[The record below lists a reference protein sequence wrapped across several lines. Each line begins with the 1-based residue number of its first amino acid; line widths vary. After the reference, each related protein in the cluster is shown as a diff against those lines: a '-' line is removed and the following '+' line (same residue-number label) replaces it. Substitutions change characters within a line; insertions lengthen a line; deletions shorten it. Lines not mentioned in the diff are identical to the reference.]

1 MSTDDPEML
10 DPLAPTESE
19 VDEWFDEEDEDTEAE
34 DPAPTPP
41 EKSIEEKY
49 ADSQIRVVRSN
60 MDFSLHM
67 LKESASSNSWI
78 NRSPDYQRR
87 HRWDSRKRSQL
98 IESILMNIPIP
109 PIFLYE
115 NEYNQYEVMDGR
127 QRLDT
132 TIEFLEDRFKLRG
145 LEFWKELNGKSYKSL
160 PPLIQRGLLRRT
172 MSAIVLLAETRRSS
186 SAEEQ
191 DIRMIMFRRLN
202 TGGAALNPQEL
213 RNALYQSKFNKEI
226 RNLARS
232 PTFAK
237 VWGIPHV
244 VVAEGESVPPELSRN
259 VLYKTMADCELVLR
273 FFAIRE
279 TIQMGLRA
287 PLRRLLDDC
296 LKRHEADTEEQ
307 VNALSALFS
316 QCLSTLNDVF
326 DDKPFRLPEGRVSRP
341 LYDALMVA
349 YSMNPA
355 PDVIQRKGAIQGAL
369 RRALADRREYNVL
382 IGRGNT
388 VDSII
393 DRVELAQ
400 RILAVS

>member
-1 MSTDDPEML
+1 MNTNDLESL
-10 DPLAPTESE
+10 NPLTPTESE
-19 VDEWFDEEDEDTEAE
+19 VDEWFEEEDENTEAE
-34 DPAPTPP
+34 ETVPAPL
-41 EKSIEEKY
+41 SIEEKY

-67 LKESASSNSWI
+67 LKETASSNTWI

-87 HRWDSRKRSQL
+87 HRWDSKKRSLL

-132 TIEFLEDRFKLRG
+132 TIEFLENGFKLSG
-145 LEFWKELNGKSYKSL
+145 LEFWKELNGKRYKDL
-160 PPLIQRGLLRRT
+160 PSLIQRGLLRRT
-172 MSAIVLLAETRRSS
+172 MSAIVLLAETRRAS

-191 DIRMIMFRRLN
+191 DIRMVMFRRLN

-213 RNALYQSKFNKEI
+213 RNALYQSRFNSEI
-226 RNLARS
+226 RDLARGPMFS
-232 PTFAK
+232 R
-237 VWGIPHV
+237 VWGIPYV
-244 VVAEGESVPPELSRN
+244 LMGEDDPTPPELARN

-296 LKRHEADTEEQ
+296 LKRHESDGQEQ
-307 VNALSALFS
+307 VDALSQLFS
-316 QCLSTLNDVF
+316 QSLATLDKVF
-326 DDKPFRLPEGRVSRP
+326 DQKPFRLPEGRASRP

-349 YSMNPA
+349 YSLK
-355 PDVIQRKGAIQGAL
+355 PDADIVQRKGAIQAAL
-369 RRALADRREYNVL
+369 QSALSDRLQYNVL

-393 DRVELAQ
+393 DRVNLARQ
-400 RILAVS
+400 ILSVS